1 MIDRFV
7 FTAMTG
13 AKSAMGQLATTSHN
27 MANLQTPGFREML
40 SSFRA
45 VPVNGG
51 NADSRAFVVDSTPG
65 ADWTPGAVTATGN
78 SLDAAIQDQGLF
90 AVLRSNG
97 QEAYTRAGKFHMD
110 AQGFL
115 VTSSGLSVLNEQ
127 GQTIQIPVGSQDVVI
142 QPNGTITATL
152 PGQKFETPV
161 ARLKLVNPAPHTL
174 ERQADGL
181 FTSTEDLESLDE
193 MYKTYKNVLEN
204 LSSSKAML
212 EVETKKGWMV
222 VATNGNW
229 LGIDPQDNPLTI
241 HDVRDQLKADNL
253 KLKKPNYYGAY
264 FFEPFRIPSNFLI
277 TYGIYSRHGQ
287 FLRNGPIEKPLNS
300 IGIKSKLPDYN
311 LRMLLYNF

>member
-45 VPVNGG
+45 VPVNGS
-51 NADSRAFVVDSTPG
+51 NADSRTFVVDSTPG
-65 ADWTPGAVTATGN
+65 SDWTPGAVTATGN
-78 SLDAAIQDQGLF
+78 PLDAAIQDQGLF

-97 QEAYTRAGKFHMD
+97 EEAYTRAGKFQMD
-110 AQGFL
+110 VQGFL
-115 VTSSGLSVLNEQ
+115 VNSSGLRVLNEQ
-127 GQTIQIPVGSQDVVI
+127 NQTIQIPAGSQDVSI

-181 FTSTEDLESLDE
+181 FSSTQDLASLDDIRLVPGSLESS
-193 MYKTYKNVLEN
+193 NVSAAQAMVQMIAQNRLFDLNIRLVQVAEQN
-204 LSSSKAML
+204 SKSAGALMSLSR
-212 EVETKKGWMV
+212 V
-222 VATNGNW
+222 
-229 LGIDPQDNPLTI
+229 
-241 HDVRDQLKADNL
+241 
-253 KLKKPNYYGAY
+253 
-264 FFEPFRIPSNFLI
+264 
-277 TYGIYSRHGQ
+277 
-287 FLRNGPIEKPLNS
+287 
-300 IGIKSKLPDYN
+300 
-311 LRMLLYNF
+311 

>member
-45 VPVNGG
+45 VPVNGS

-115 VTSSGLSVLNEQ
+115 VNSSGLRVLNEQ
-127 GQTIQIPVGSQDVVI
+127 NQAIQIPVGSQDVAI

-181 FTSTEDLESLDE
+181 FTSNQDLASLDDIRLVPGSLESS
-193 MYKTYKNVLEN
+193 NVSAAQAMVQMIAQNRLFDLNIRLVQVAEQN
-204 LSSSKAML
+204 SKSAGALMSLSR
-212 EVETKKGWMV
+212 V
-222 VATNGNW
+222 
-229 LGIDPQDNPLTI
+229 
-241 HDVRDQLKADNL
+241 
-253 KLKKPNYYGAY
+253 
-264 FFEPFRIPSNFLI
+264 
-277 TYGIYSRHGQ
+277 
-287 FLRNGPIEKPLNS
+287 
-300 IGIKSKLPDYN
+300 
-311 LRMLLYNF
+311 

>member
-45 VPVNGG
+45 VPVNGS

-97 QEAYTRAGKFHMD
+97 QEAYTRAGKFQMD

-115 VTSSGLSVLNEQ
+115 VNSSGMRVLNEQ
-127 GQTIQIPVGSQDVVI
+127 NQTIQIPIGSQDVAI

-181 FTSTEDLESLDE
+181 FTSNQDLASLDDIRLVPGSLESS
-193 MYKTYKNVLEN
+193 NVSAAQAMVQMIAQNRLFDLNIRLVQVAEQN
-204 LSSSKAML
+204 SKSAGALMSLSR
-212 EVETKKGWMV
+212 V
-222 VATNGNW
+222 
-229 LGIDPQDNPLTI
+229 
-241 HDVRDQLKADNL
+241 
-253 KLKKPNYYGAY
+253 
-264 FFEPFRIPSNFLI
+264 
-277 TYGIYSRHGQ
+277 
-287 FLRNGPIEKPLNS
+287 
-300 IGIKSKLPDYN
+300 
-311 LRMLLYNF
+311 